1 MKTKQKVFPLDTR
14 LIDFATLNVKM
25 AVSISNFYST
35 KYLSE
40 QLLRSGTAPALN
52 YAEAQDAES
61 AADFIHKMKICLK
74 ELRETFC
81 CLKII
86 KRVVE
91 TDKEKMTT
99 LLKENDELIA
109 IFVASINTARK
120 SRK

>member
-99 LLKENDELIA
+99 LL
-109 IFVASINTARK
+109 
-120 SRK
+120 